1 MSSDNG
7 DLALVKTTPQH
18 YSEVARFAAIEG
30 KTWNYPIAG
39 GKPLVRN
46 TDLMDGYN
54 IAAN

>member
-1 MSSDNG
+1 VSSDNG
-7 DLALVKTTPQH
+7 DLALVKATPQH